1 MLIFFRKK
9 KKEAPVL
16 RVKIKG
22 YEQTT
27 LASWYHRLPYQ
38 ILRNGDASD
47 QQEMLKGI
55 HLYEHKNG
63 DLSPPPVNADTW
75 KL

>member
-22 YEQTT
+22 YEPTT

-38 ILRNGDASD
+38 ILRIGDASA
-47 QQEMLKGI
+47 EYETLVPMLKSRQNYI
-55 HLYEHKNG
+55 NL
-63 DLSPPPVNADTW
+63 
-75 KL
+75 